1 MPVNSLVSR
10 ARETAIANSDHCVE
24 LARGYLR
31 MRQHHVFLFQPIFC
45 TGTGGVE
52 TRTQGK

>member
-31 MRQHHVFLFQPIFC
+31 MRQHHVFLFQPIF
-45 TGTGGVE
+45 GTGGVE